1 MVTKMTNIQESI
13 DMNTATQVDIADVLP
28 NPIDAVKDA
37 VKELAK
43 GYATISKAQTATNE
57 LRAEIADIRLA
68 IAEAAS
74 EADDDRLQEL
84 TKALRQANNRL
95 DKAIE
100 KHTDTEY
107 SLDNLKE
114 AVVTAV
120 GAL

>member
-1 MVTKMTNIQESI
+1 MTNIQESI

-43 GYATISKAQTATNE
+43 GYATISKAWADANE
-57 LRAEIADIRLA
+57 LRREIADIRLA
-68 IAEAAS
+68 IAEAAG

-84 TKALRQANNRL
+84 TKALRSANNRL

-107 SLDNLKE
+107 SLDDLKQ
-114 AVVTAV
+114 AVVAAV